1 MSREKGSLAEDKALK
16 YLLLHKFKI
25 LEQNYYAKQL
35 GEIDIIASK
44 DDIYHFIEV
53 KSSTTYENAI
63 NNITKSKLFKIKK
76 SIEYYLQINK
86 LDISYCIDAIIVVE
100 DEINFLENISI

>member
-1 MSREKGSLAEDKALK
+1 MSRLKGSFAEEKALK
-16 YLLLHKFKI
+16 YLLLHKFTI
-25 LEQNYYAKQL
+25 LEQNYYAKKL

-63 NNITKSKLFKIKK
+63 NNITKSKLFKIQK
-76 SIEYYLQINK
+76 SIEYYLQIK
-86 LDISYCIDAIIVVE
+86 RLDVSYCIDAIIIVE
-100 DEINFLENISI
+100 DKIDFVENITM

>member
-1 MSREKGSLAEDKALK
+1 MSRLKGSLAEEKAIK

-25 LEQNYYAKQL
+25 LEKNYYAKKL
-35 GEIDIIASK
+35 GEIDIIANK
-44 DDIYHFIEV
+44 DDVYHFIEV

-86 LDISYCIDAIIVVE
+86 LDVSYCIDAIIIVE
-100 DEINFLENISI
+100 NELNFLENISL